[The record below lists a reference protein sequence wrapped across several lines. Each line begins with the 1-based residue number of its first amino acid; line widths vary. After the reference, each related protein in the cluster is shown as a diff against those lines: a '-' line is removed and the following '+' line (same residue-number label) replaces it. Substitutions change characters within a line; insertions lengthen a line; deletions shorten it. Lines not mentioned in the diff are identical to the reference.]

1 MVKMIHLVMYILQ
14 QKMFKKETG
23 KNSKKTYINLEIHKE
38 VTL

>member
-1 MVKMIHLVMYILQ
+1 MYILQ
-14 QKMFKKETG
+14 QKKFKKKQE